1 MCVESIVVVAEA
13 RQDGEEDSEW
23 PKLLAGICD
32 VSLRWNLRNPAQF
45 VLRIELT
52 LAGELV

>member
-23 PKLLAGICD
+23 PKLGICD